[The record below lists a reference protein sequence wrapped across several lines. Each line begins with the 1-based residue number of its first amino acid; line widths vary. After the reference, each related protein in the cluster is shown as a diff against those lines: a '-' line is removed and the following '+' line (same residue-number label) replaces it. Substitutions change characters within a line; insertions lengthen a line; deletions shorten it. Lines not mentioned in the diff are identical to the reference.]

1 MKSSK
6 RKLKMLKIILDWL
19 KKNLAFILGAVFLFC
34 MVACFVSGCRY
45 HKFRHPCPEAVINTH
60 TVIIHDTI
68 IHEITDTFPY
78 YVQKVDSIVYRDTI
92 ILEVDT
98 ALILKDYF
106 ALHYY
111 TRNWQDSLLQ
121 VDLKDVVSENK
132 FIENDFRYKILR
144 PQAIINNTIDQSI
157 HYAKYIYLGI
167 DVPVQ
172 NLNYIEVEGLFAFRK
187 GYFGLG
193 YEPQIKSVNI
203 KGGVTLF
210 KFK

>member
-1 MKSSK
+1 M
-6 RKLKMLKIILDWL
+6 KIILDWL
-19 KKNLAFILGAVFLFC
+19 KKNLAFILGGIFLFC

-45 HKFRHPCPEAVINTH
+45 HKFRYPCPEPIINTN

-68 IHEITDTFPY
+68 IHEITDSFPY
-78 YVQKVDSIVYRDTI
+78 YVQKTDSIVYRDTV
-92 ILEVDT
+92 LLKVDT

-121 VDLKDVVSENK
+121 VDLKDVISENK

-144 PQAIINNTIDQSI
+144 PLTIINTTIDQSI
-157 HYAKYIYLGI
+157 HYSKYVYLGI
-167 DVPVQ
+167 DVPIKDLQYAEFNV
-172 NLNYIEVEGLFAFRK
+172 LGAFKGFYIGT
-187 GYFGLG
+187 GYI
-193 YEPQIKSVNI
+193 PQLKSLSF

-210 KFK
+210 KWQ